1 MLHSVHD
8 KYGVHFSSLH
18 FVQWYHD
25 SHAGQSQVSPSSGS
39 AYKSPFRLQ
48 IKPSPCK
55 MNHFNWVH
63 TSAHAPLP
71 PNAVYAG
78 NDTDGSPIYVGRAWV
93 LKKSI
98 YSLNF
103 NYLSFSSHHEGD
115 LLVAKVLPT
124 KQVSYVSHN
133 GMEVA
138 KYQFEVSNKIK
149 QKIENESRNR
159 NGIFDPPTR
168 LIR

>member
-1 MLHSVHD
+1 MLHSVHN

-39 AYKSPFRLQ
+39 AYKSPFRLK

-93 LKKSI
+93 LKNPFILSI
-98 YSLNF
+98 STTFSFPVTTREICWLQRCYPRNKCPMWAIMAWKWPNTNSKWVTKLNRK
-103 NYLSFSSHHEGD
+103 LKMSHETEMESSIH
-115 LLVAKVLPT
+115 
-124 KQVSYVSHN
+124 
-133 GMEVA
+133 
-138 KYQFEVSNKIK
+138 
-149 QKIENESRNR
+149 
-159 NGIFDPPTR
+159 PPDW
-168 LIR
+168 

>member
-1 MLHSVHD
+1 MPLYRQTQFMPETIRTDPQFTWAERKPWTNLFYSP
-8 KYGVHFSSLH
+8 YFNSLSS
-18 FVQWYHD
+18 
-25 SHAGQSQVSPSSGS
+25 
-39 AYKSPFRLQ
+39 
-48 IKPSPCK
+48 
-55 MNHFNWVH
+55 
-63 TSAHAPLP
+63 
-71 PNAVYAG
+71 
-78 NDTDGSPIYVGRAWV
+78 
-93 LKKSI
+93 
-98 YSLNF
+98 
-103 NYLSFSSHHEGD
+103 SSHHEGD

>member
-1 MLHSVHD
+1 MPLYRQTQFMPETIRTD
-8 KYGVHFSSLH
+8 PQFT
-18 FVQWYHD
+18 W
-25 SHAGQSQVSPSSGS
+25 AER
-39 AYKSPFRLQ
+39 KSWTNLF
-48 IKPSPCK
+48 
-55 MNHFNWVH
+55 
-63 TSAHAPLP
+63 
-71 PNAVYAG
+71 
-78 NDTDGSPIYVGRAWV
+78 
-93 LKKSI
+93 